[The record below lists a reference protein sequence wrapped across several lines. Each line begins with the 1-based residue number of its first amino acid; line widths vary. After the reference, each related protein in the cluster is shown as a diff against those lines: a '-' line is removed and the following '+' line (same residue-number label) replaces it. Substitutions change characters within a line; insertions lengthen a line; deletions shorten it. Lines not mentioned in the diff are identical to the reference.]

1 MILWVFVIASFIMCC
16 HVAPNIGTLF
26 LYYALIGCPISIC
39 LSALVSMLLGKTGQ
53 YQLTDII
60 RYSVKQKDEEGK
72 YYLPETGEVITNDMI
87 ASVQYSR
94 VSATPYVK
102 LYVYDL
108 VGWRRQWLLPVY
120 PPRYEI
126 VLMLPSEDET

>member
-1 MILWVFVIASFIMCC
+1 MILWVFVIASLIVCC
-16 HVAPNIGTLF
+16 HIAPNIGVML
-26 LYYALIGCPISIC
+26 LYYTFIGCPVSIC
-39 LSALVSMLLGKTGQ
+39 LSALVSMLLGRTGQ

-60 RYSVKQKDEEGK
+60 KYSVKQEDEEGK
-72 YYLPETGEVITNDMI
+72 YYILETSEVITSDMV

-108 VGWRRQWLLPVY
+108 VGWRQQWLLPVY

-126 VLMLPSEDET
+126 VLVLPSEDET